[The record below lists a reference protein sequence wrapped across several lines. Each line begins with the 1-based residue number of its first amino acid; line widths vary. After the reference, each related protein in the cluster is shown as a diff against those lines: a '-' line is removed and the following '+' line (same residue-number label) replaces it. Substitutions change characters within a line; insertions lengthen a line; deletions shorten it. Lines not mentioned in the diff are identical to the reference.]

1 MILSLAWKNIW
12 RSKRRSFVVIGAI
25 IVGVWALIF
34 MFAFYNSFIEAFSR
48 NAVNHD
54 YSHIQIHNPDYL
66 IEPGLEFQLSNV
78 DRLESYLSDLPEIKS
93 WSSRQIANGMLASPK
108 TNAGVQIYGVEPE
121 AEALTTGLESLLVE
135 GTYFEAIS
143 RNPILIS
150 EKLADKLKVKVRSK
164 VVITIQNLDREIIA
178 ASFRVEGI
186 FKSKSPRINETG
198 VYVRYDDLSRLTG
211 VDGINEIAVFLNDS
225 EQISLVKDY
234 LSVSTT
240 DLVRTYREVAPE
252 FDMMEQQSAMTKQI
266 VTVIIM
272 LALLF
277 GIVNTMLMA
286 VLERTKEIGMLRSI
300 GMHKKSVFEMIVLE
314 TCLMSL
320 IAGPIGLL
328 MGYATNLW
336 LSTRGMDLSSY
347 ATALEQYGMD
357 AIFYPSISNATYPVL
372 MMVVIFTAFLGAVY
386 PAIKAIQLNPLEAIR
401 KL

>member
-240 DLVRTYREVAPE
+240 DLVRTYREIAPE

-300 GMHKKSVFEMIVLE
+300 GMHKKSVFKMIVLE

-320 IAGPIGLL
+320 IAGPIGLF

-336 LSTRGMDLSSY
+336 LGTKGMDLSSY

>member
-1 MILSLAWKNIW
+1 MILALAWKNIW

-25 IVGVWALIF
+25 IVGVWSLIF

-54 YSHIQIHNPDYL
+54 YSHIQIHNSDYL
-66 IEPGLEFQLSNV
+66 IEPGLEFQLSDV
-78 DRLESYLSDLPEIKS
+78 DQLETTLDRLPEIKS
-93 WSSRQIANGMLASPK
+93 WSGRQIVNGMLASPK
-108 TNAGVQIYGVEPE
+108 TNVGVQIYGVEHE
-121 AEALTTGLESLLVE
+121 QESSTTGLEGQLVE

-150 EKLADKLKVKVRSK
+150 EKLAGKLKVKVRSK
-164 VVITIQNLDREIIA
+164 VVVTLQNLDREIIA

-186 FKSKSPRINETG
+186 FKSKSPRINEA
-198 VYVRYDDLSRLTG
+198 VAYVRLDDLQRLSN
-211 VDGINEIAVFLNDS
+211 VDGLNEFAVYLNDS
-225 EQISLVKDY
+225 EQLLAVQDT
-234 LSVSTT
+234 LSVYTN
-240 DLVRTYREVAPE
+240 DLVRTYREIAPE

-266 VTVIIM
+266 VTIIIM

-300 GMHKKSVFEMIVLE
+300 GMHKKSVFKMIILE
-314 TCLMSL
+314 TCLMSV

-328 MGYATNLW
+328 MGYLTNAW
-336 LSTRGMDLSSY
+336 LGNKGMDLSSY

-357 AIFYPSISNATYPVL
+357 AIFYPSISNLTYPVL
-372 MMVVIFTAFLGAVY
+372 MMVVIATAFLGAIY
-386 PAIKAIQLNPLEAIR
+386 PAIKAIRLNLLEAIR

>member
-12 RSKRRSFVVIGAI
+12 RSKKRSFVVIGAI
-25 IVGVWALIF
+25 IVGVWALVF

-48 NAVNHD
+48 NGVNHD

-66 IEPGLEFQLSNV
+66 IEPGLEFRLSEV
-78 DRLESYLSDLPEIKS
+78 EALEQSLNGSQSVKS
-93 WSSRQIANGMLASPK
+93 WSGRQIVNGMLASPK
-108 TNAGVQIYGVEPE
+108 TSLGVQIYGVVPD
-121 AEALTTGLESLLVE
+121 AEAQTTGLESQLLD
-135 GTYFEAIS
+135 GTYFSAIK

-164 VVITIQNLDREIIA
+164 VVITLQKLDREITA

-186 FKSKSPRINETG
+186 FKSKSPRINESAA
-198 VYVRYDDLSRLTG
+198 YVRLSDLQSLTAVTG
-211 VDGINEIAVFLNDS
+211 LNEMAVYLNDS
-225 EQISLVKDY
+225 ELILPVKDS
-234 LSVSTT
+234 LSAVTN
-240 DLVRTYREVAPE
+240 DLVRTYREIAPE

-300 GMHKKSVFEMIVLE
+300 GMHKKSVFRMIILE

-320 IAGPIGLL
+320 IAGPLGLFF
-328 MGYATNLW
+328 GYLTNMW
-336 LSTRGMDLSSY
+336 LETNGMDLSAY
-347 ATALEQYGMD
+347 ATALEEYGMD
-357 AIFYPSISNATYPVL
+357 AIFYPSIENVTYPIL

-386 PAIKAIQLNPLEAIR
+386 PAIKAIKLDPLEAIR

>member
-198 VYVRYDDLSRLTG
+198 VYVRYDNLSRLTG

-240 DLVRTYREVAPE
+240 DLVRTYREIAPE

-300 GMHKKSVFEMIVLE
+300 GMHKKSVFKMIVLE

-320 IAGPIGLL
+320 IAGPIGLF

-336 LSTRGMDLSSY
+336 LGTKGMDLSSY